1 MSLQFQR
8 VYRRI
13 FERYSDGQDYRIRG
27 KPRVWLSRH
36 IRSGSRMDSRQFSFL
51 ARPGFTDSLCY
62 PSDSTQLGLWYVD
75 SALWQRILSVIP
87 YIHKTGKHILR
98 TAGRTYREKQELEE
112 NKIFVYHT
120 LETAKPTVE
129 YAAWMSKQSLHPD
142 IRMDKWID
150 SMIVS
155 YPIDC
160 SIHDIPEIS
169 QVKYKPR
176 KKQADAIKSAPLTI
190 RNGWVTRGSQIM
202 TRGTYPHKSEPG
214 TTGWQGIGSLTLFIR
229 EEPDTDIRKNRTA
242 LSGNWRNREAMCCT
256 TAPDYGTNA
265 GETIMNGTCRLTRRS
280 GLLSTNIHTVAVEQ
294 EKHKTD

>member
-1 MSLQFQR
+1 MDKITVSGGNLEYGYRDISDQGAGWTAANSLFWQGRASQTHCVTPPTAHNWAYGMWTQPYGNGYYQLSHTFIKPES
-8 VYRRI
+8 I
-13 FERYSDGQDYRIRG
+13 FYAQLTER
-27 KPRVWLSRH
+27 
-36 IRSGSRMDSRQFSFL
+36 
-51 ARPGFTDSLCY
+51 
-62 PSDSTQLGLWYVD
+62 
-75 SALWQRILSVIP
+75 
-87 YIHKTGKHILR
+87 TGK
-98 TAGRTYREKQELEE
+98 KQELEE

-176 KKQADAIKSAPLTI
+176 KEHTDAVKSAPLTI

-242 LSGNWRNREAMCCT
+242 LPGNWRNREAMCCT
-256 TAPDYGTNA
+256 TAPDYGTKPA
-265 GETIMNGTCRLTRRS
+265 KRS
-280 GLLSTNIHTVAVEQ
+280 
-294 EKHKTD
+294 